1 MDIWK
6 ISLDQDGS
14 TATDLSAYSSSIY
27 VNVGIPKVKYN
38 ALSVLGHQ
46 GDIDMTSAYNG
57 EVFYEPRECTVIIMS
72 NSGADITASS
82 VASALIDAYLGQR
95 VRLQNI
101 TQDYMLIGRLTE
113 AEYEELSNGKD
124 YKIRFKLI
132 AEPWRY
138 ETTETEHGDIMPI
151 STPSNQWATLTANKE
166 HATSTGFSA
175 NAGESPL
182 IQFSVTPNSNQ
193 YYRIVFS
200 NLSNCTV
207 RVQNHTTFGEFKYML
222 VDYSLPFIPK
232 YDTLM
237 VVVEPIDEEK
247 PVSGS
252 VYVGVYPATVIDYS
266 GKPVAIKV
274 AQIISDAHNDL
285 YLLNNGVG
293 AKLDYGSTFK
303 EYPQLMLSTG
313 ANKLLVM
320 ASALDFDAS
329 TLDSTSWITIK
340 WREGNL

>member
-14 TATDLSAYSSSIY
+14 TATDLSEFSSSIY

-46 GDIDMTSAYNG
+46 GDIDITAAYNG

-72 NSGADITASS
+72 NSGANITASS

-138 ETTETEHGDIMPI
+138 ETTETERGDIMPI
-151 STPSNQWATLTANKE
+151 STPSNQWATLTAGQE
-166 HATSTGFSA
+166 GTTETGFSSPA
-175 NAGESPL
+175 SEEPPSIAIDIAPESEAAPP
-182 IQFSVTPNSNQ
+182 V
-193 YYRIVFS
+193 YYRIVVS
-200 NLSNCTV
+200 NLVNCTV
-207 RVQNHTTFGEFKYML
+207 SALLEDPMSGKMKL
-222 VDYSLPFIPK
+222 VDISQ
-232 YDTLM
+232 
-237 VVVEPIDEEK
+237 PILGAGTYTRFYLDITSIDDNAA
-247 PVSGS
+247 VSGD
-252 VYVGVYPATVIDYS
+252 VYVGTYPAIIYNNS
-266 GKPVAIKV
+266 GKSVPIK
-274 AQIISDAHNDL
+274 AWQKISTVSNDI
-285 YLLNNGVG
+285 YLVVNGIS
-293 AKLDYGSTFK
+293 AKLKHSTVDYEFY
-303 EYPQLMLSTG
+303 EYPQLMLNNGT
-313 ANKLLVM
+313 NYIM
-320 ASALDFDAS
+320 AYASDMAFDQS
-329 TLDSTSWITIK
+329 SLNPTWD
-340 WREGNL
+340 